1 MEFEVLGPLRVR
13 SGGQEAPLT
22 ATMPRTLLG
31 MLLARANTPVAVD
44 VLVDALWAGRPDP
57 RAAKKLQLHVHRLR
71 RALGDPGR
79 IRFEHSGYTVRVH
92 HDELDAHRFE
102 ELLAEGT
109 DPAVGDDPTRSVA
122 LLRKALGLWRGEP
135 FGDVADV
142 PMLRAEADRLAE
154 LRLTG
159 LEELYAAE
167 LAGGHAAAV
176 VPELAELAAR
186 HPLRERLQGLLM
198 TALYRAGRQVE
209 ALEVHRR
216 TRIALVEELGLEPG
230 AELQR
235 LQQAILTGDLEPE
248 APVASTVVAP
258 AQLPADVADFTG
270 RDEQLDA
277 IREHLTEGPEPV
289 PISVV
294 TGTAGVGKTTLAVHA
309 AHQLS
314 DQFPDGQLYVNL
326 RGVGAQPL
334 DPAGVLARFL
344 RALGVDGSA
353 IPDDVEERAAMYRSR
368 LAGRRVLVLLDNAS
382 GEAQLRPLL
391 PGARGCAVLITSR
404 GRLTG
409 LGGTRQVDLTIL
421 GDDRAVELLA
431 RVAGPQ
437 RVEAEPAAAERIVR
451 LCGCLPLAVR
461 VAGARLGA
469 RPHWQLARLAADL
482 ADEHRRLDELRLGD
496 LEVRAS
502 LALSYDSL
510 DGPGRRAF
518 RRLGL
523 LDAADFA
530 AWAAAAVIGDD
541 ERVDQS
547 QAEDLIDALV
557 DAQLLDVVG
566 RDTSGQQ
573 RYRFHDLLRAYAREL
588 AAEQESEVDRSAALQ
603 RAFGGWLALTD
614 AAARRVTS
622 STFGITFETVSGW
635 RPDDAVTAAALADP
649 LAWFEAEWAALL
661 STVEQARC
669 AGFDG
674 LTCALAERLA
684 TFFVVRGRYDDWR
697 RIGEVMLAAARHG
710 GDGRQQG
717 MALRGLGELDLLQY
731 RLDDSITRF
740 EQARSAFDRAGER
753 HGRALV
759 ASGLGAAQVEA
770 GRFDVAQVNLTEALQ
785 ELQQLGDRRSEA
797 WALRRLGTMHQ
808 LQGRTERA
816 AVFFEQALA
825 VLDELADP
833 LGAASVLE
841 RLGAVRTLQGRRRE
855 AHAMLERALALRREH
870 HDRFGQARALRS
882 LGELYRAEAQWDQ
895 AMNCLGD
902 ALRLWRELGL
912 ARELAA
918 TLANLGAVH
927 DDAGNA
933 EAARTARREARR
945 LCAEAGVAVPD
956 DLAPQPAH

>member
-13 SGGQEAPLT
+13 SGGQPAPLT

-44 VLVDALWAGRPDP
+44 VLVDALWSGRPDP

-92 HDELDAHRFE
+92 HGELDAHRFE
-102 ELLAEGT
+102 ALLAEAG
-109 DPAVGDDPTRSVA
+109 DPAVSDDPVRRAA
-122 LLRKALGLWRGEP
+122 LLRKSLGLWRGEP

-154 LRLTG
+154 LRLAG

-216 TRIALVEELGLEPG
+216 TRTALVDELGLEPG

-235 LQQAILTGDLEPE
+235 LQQAILTGDLEPDV
-248 APVASTVVAP
+248 PVTTTVVAP
-258 AQLPADVADFTG
+258 AQLPADVADFIG
-270 RDEQLDA
+270 REAQLTA
-277 IREHLTEGPEPV
+277 IDEHLTAGPGPV
-289 PISVV
+289 PISAVA
-294 TGTAGVGKTTLAVHA
+294 GTAGVGKTTLAVHA

-314 DQFPDGQLYVNL
+314 EHFPDGQLYVNL
-326 RGVGAQPL
+326 RGAEAHPL
-334 DPAGVLARFL
+334 EPAGVLARFL
-344 RALGVDGSA
+344 RALGVDATA
-353 IPDDVEERAAMYRSR
+353 IPDDLEERAALYRSR

-391 PGARGCAVLITSR
+391 PGAPGSAVLVTSR
-404 GRLTG
+404 ARLAG
-409 LGGTRQVDLTIL
+409 LGGARQVDLAIL
-421 GDDRAVELLA
+421 EVDQAVELLA

-437 RVEAEPAAAERIVR
+437 RVIAEPAAAEQIVR

-469 RPHWQLARLAADL
+469 RPHWRLARLATDL
-482 ADEHRRLDELRLGD
+482 ADEHRRLDELRVGD

-510 DGPGRRAF
+510 DGPGRCAF
-518 RRLGL
+518 RRLGV
-523 LDAADFA
+523 LDTPDFA
-530 AWAAAAVIGDD
+530 AWVAAALVGDD
-541 ERVDQS
+541 ERVDQHT
-547 QAEDLIDALV
+547 AEDLIDALV
-557 DAQLLDVVG
+557 DAQLLDVAG
-566 RDTSGQQ
+566 HDAAGQL

-588 AAEQESEVDRSAALQ
+588 AAQEPAADRLAAQQ
-603 RAFGGWLALTD
+603 RAFGGWLALADGAT
-614 AAARRVTS
+614 RRVTS
-622 STFGITFETVSGW
+622 STFGVTFDPVSGW
-635 RPDDAVTAAALADP
+635 RPDDAVAAVVLADP
-649 LAWFEAEWAALL
+649 LGWFEAEWAALI
-661 STVEQARC
+661 STVEQARS

-697 RIGEVMLAAARHG
+697 RICEVMLAAAHHA
-710 GDGRQQG
+710 GDARWQG

-731 RLDDSITRF
+731 RLDDSIARF
-740 EQARSAFDRAGER
+740 DRARSAFGEAGER
-753 HGRALV
+753 HGQAL
-759 ASGLGAAQVEA
+759 ATSGLGAAQVEA
-770 GRFDVAQVNLTEALQ
+770 GRFDEAVLNLSQALQ
-785 ELQQLGDRRSEA
+785 ELREMGDRRSEA

-808 LQGRTERA
+808 LQGRNEQA
-816 AVFFEQALA
+816 AVTFQQALA

-833 LGAASVLE
+833 LGQASVLE
-841 RLGAVRTLQGRRRE
+841 RLGAVRTQQGRGRE
-855 AHAMLERALALRREH
+855 AHALLERALALRREH
-870 HDRFGQARALRS
+870 DDRFGEARALRS
-882 LGELYRAEAQWDQ
+882 LGELYRAEARWDQ

-912 ARELAA
+912 TRELAA

-927 DDAGNA
+927 EDAGNA
-933 EAARTARREARR
+933 DAARTARREARR
-945 LCAEAGVAVPD
+945 LFTEAGVPVPD
-956 DLAPQPAH
+956 DLALQPAH

>member
-13 SGGQEAPLT
+13 ADGRPASLT

-79 IRFEHSGYTVRVH
+79 IRFEHSGYTVRVAP
-92 HDELDAHRFE
+92 DELDAHRFE
-102 ELLAEGT
+102 TLLAEGT
-109 DPAVGDDPTRSVA
+109 DPVVAEDPARAVT
-122 LLRKALGLWRGEP
+122 LLRMALGLWRGEP

-142 PMLRAEADRLAE
+142 QMLRAEADRLAE

-167 LAGGHAAAV
+167 LASGHATAI
-176 VPELAELAAR
+176 VPDLSELAAR

-216 TRIALVEELGLEPG
+216 TRTALVDELGLEPG
-230 AELQR
+230 AELTR
-235 LQQAILTGDLEPE
+235 LQQAILTGELESDVP
-248 APVASTVVAP
+248 ATPTVIAL

-270 RDEQLDA
+270 RHAQLTA
-277 IREHLTEGPEPV
+277 IREHLTAGPGPV
-289 PISVV
+289 PIATVA
-294 TGTAGVGKTTLAVHA
+294 GTAGVGKTTLAVHA

-314 DQFPDGQLYVNL
+314 EHFPDGQLYVNL
-326 RGVGAQPL
+326 RGAEAQPL

-344 RALGVDGSA
+344 RAMGVDGTE
-353 IPDDVEERAAMYRSR
+353 IPDDIEERAALYRSR

-391 PGARGCAVLITSR
+391 PGASGSAVLVTSR
-404 GRLTG
+404 ARLTG
-409 LGGTRQVDLTIL
+409 LGGARQVDLAVLT
-421 GDDRAVELLA
+421 DDQAVELLA

-437 RVEAEPAAAERIVR
+437 RVAAEPAAAEQIVR

-469 RPHWQLARLAADL
+469 RPHWQLARLATDL

-502 LALSYDSL
+502 LALSYNSL
-510 DGPGRRAF
+510 DGPGRCAF

-523 LDAADFA
+523 LDAPDFA
-530 AWAAAAVIGDD
+530 AWVAAALVGDE

-547 QAEDLIDALV
+547 QAEDLVDALV
-557 DAQLLDVVG
+557 DAQLLEVAG
-566 RDTSGQQ
+566 RDAAGQL
-573 RYRFHDLLRAYAREL
+573 RYRFHDLLRTYAREL
-588 AAEQESEVDRSAALQ
+588 ASQEPEADRLAAQQ
-603 RAFGGWLALTD
+603 RAFAGWFALAD
-614 AAARRVTS
+614 SAARRVKS
-622 STFGITFETVSGW
+622 STVGVPFDAISGW
-635 RPDDAVTAAALADP
+635 QPDGAVTATVLADP
-649 LAWFEAEWAALL
+649 LGWFEAEWAALL
-661 STVEQARC
+661 GTVEQASFVG
-669 AGFDG
+669 ADG

-697 RIGEVMLAAARHG
+697 RICEVMLAAAHHA
-710 GDGRQQG
+710 DDTRQQG
-717 MALRGLGELDLLQY
+717 IALRGLGELALLQY
-731 RLDDSITRF
+731 RLDDAIARF
-740 EQARSAFDRAGER
+740 DQARRAFGEAGDRNGQ
-753 HGRALV
+753 AL
-759 ASGLGAAQVEA
+759 ATSGLGAAQVEA
-770 GRFDVAQVNLTEALQ
+770 GRFTDAATNLTLALAELQ
-785 ELQQLGDRRSEA
+785 ELGDRRSEA

-808 LQGRTERA
+808 LQGRNEQA
-816 AVFFEQALA
+816 AVSFQQALA

-833 LGAASVLE
+833 LVQASVLD
-841 RLGAVRTLQGRRRE
+841 RLGAVRTQQGRGRE
-855 AHAMLERALALRREH
+855 AHALIERALSLRREH
-870 HDRFGQARALRS
+870 NDRFGQARALRS
-882 LGELYRAEAQWDQ
+882 LGELYRAEARREQ

-902 ALRLWRELGL
+902 SLRLWRQLGL
-912 ARELAA
+912 TQELAR

-927 DDAGNA
+927 DEAGNA
-933 EAARTARREARR
+933 EAARTSRSEARR
-945 LCAEAGVAVPD
+945 LLTEAGLPVPD
-956 DLAPQPAH
+956 DLTG